1 MLPGATLHNPILI
14 NSIGHSA
21 GLLVFGLIIVL
32 LIRDGRTHG
41 IRQTRLSLAAA
52 SLAFAWNAGSLVAI
66 GSGNQSPLL
75 VGTVMTLSFS
85 VLSFLPAVLLH
96 VALRGR
102 RSALVAAG
110 YLVSSAAVILH
121 ASELIFPSFGAH
133 QVALATIVFGFGL
146 LLVASLFSRR
156 ARTPTKPG
164 GLPEWISLTC
174 LLLFTTS
181 FLHFGY
187 EHVQSPWA
195 AEVTWHHIGIPV
207 VLIVLLQDY
216 RFLLLD
222 TFSRFLMNFGL
233 AALYIAGLLVLDQ
246 RLHLWQAMQRSTYLA
261 GLSLVG
267 VCVSLIFYAHVR
279 NALEAWM
286 SRVIFHHRTTDDCG
300 KVISR
305 LSAGARSEDE
315 LLARAAQEV
324 ARHVR
329 TERFAVVAELAG
341 TKRLETPSFLFG
353 ESGAAGSRPPGFSAE
368 AQIPLRFSSGDS
380 RFLMLGSRRGG
391 RRYFSEDLE
400 DMRRLGA
407 VIVEQVERFR
417 ADELKRLVAQAE
429 LRALQAQVNPHFL
442 FNALNTLYGTID
454 RGSFEAR
461 RMVLNLADIFRYCLQ
476 GDRAVIQLSEE
487 VRIIQAYLEIE
498 SLRLGDRL
506 QTELLVSSLASST
519 MIPILSIQPLVENAV
534 KHGIAEKNGGGRV
547 SLRAEKTADGLRITV
562 EDTGVGFQR
571 SSERAGSGT
580 GVGLENV
587 RRRLLLCH
595 GPQAE
600 LHIHSDSSGSVVSFF
615 LPDPVRAQPLPVPV
629 RMPSPKPLMARGS
642 SFIAVFNPGAGKV
655 SRICRA
661 ALYRNVF
668 AVCAP

>member
-1 MLPGATLHNPILI
+1 MSPGATLHNPILI

-21 GLLVFGLIIVL
+21 GLLVFGLILVL

-52 SLAFAWNAGSLVAI
+52 LLAFAWNAGSLVAI

-75 VGTVMTLSFS
+75 IGIVMTASFS

-102 RSALVAAG
+102 QSKLVTRRVKTGLVTAG
-110 YLVSSAAVILH
+110 YLVSTAAVLLH
-121 ASELIFPSFGAH
+121 ASELLFPAFGAH
-133 QVALATIVFGFGL
+133 QAALATIVFGFGL
-146 LLVASLFSRR
+146 LLVVSFFSVRR
-156 ARTPTKPG
+156 REPVTRPPGNPG

-181 FLHFGY
+181 FLHFGD

-233 AALYIAGLLVLDQ
+233 AALYISGLLVLNE
-246 RLHLWQAMQRSTYLA
+246 RFHLWELTQRNNYMA
-261 GLSLVG
+261 GLCLVG
-267 VCVSLIFYAHVR
+267 LCVSLILYAHVR
-279 NALEAWM
+279 NVLEAWM
-286 SRVIFHHRTTDDCG
+286 SRVIFHRRTTDDCG
-300 KVISR
+300 KIISG
-305 LSAGARSEDE
+305 LSAAARSENE
-315 LLARAAQEV
+315 LLERAAHEV

-329 TERFAVVAELAG
+329 TERFAIVDELPG
-341 TKRLETPSFLFG
+341 TKRLETPSFLFR
-353 ESGAAGSRPPGFSAE
+353 EAGPAESRPHGFSAE

-380 RFLMLGSRRGG
+380 RYLMLGARRGG

-400 DMRRLGA
+400 DMRRLA
-407 VIVEQVERFR
+407 AIMVEQVERFR

-506 QTELLVSSLASST
+506 SSELLISPSAGAT

-547 SLRAEKTADGLRITV
+547 SLRAEKTTDGLRITV
-562 EDTGVGFQR
+562 KDTGVGFQR
-571 SSERAGSGT
+571 SSQKAGSST

-600 LHIHSDSSGSVVSFF
+600 LHIHSDSNGSTVTFF
-615 LPDPVRAQPLPVPV
+615 LPDPVYPEWAANHTVEQREAT
-629 RMPSPKPLMARGS
+629 RG
-642 SFIAVFNPGAGKV
+642 AH
-655 SRICRA
+655 
-661 ALYRNVF
+661 
-668 AVCAP
+668 

>member
-52 SLAFAWNAGSLVAI
+52 VLAFAWNAGSLLAI

-75 VGTVMTLSFS
+75 MGIVMTVSFS

-102 RSALVAAG
+102 LSRVVTAG
-110 YLVSSAAVILH
+110 YLVSTAAVLLH
-121 ASELIFPSFGAH
+121 ASELVFPAFGAH

-146 LLVASLFSRR
+146 LLVVSLFSLRR
-156 ARTPTKPG
+156 REPINSG

-233 AALYIAGLLVLDQ
+233 AALYIGSLLVLDERFRLWEVAQ
-246 RLHLWQAMQRSTYLA
+246 RNTYMA
-261 GLSLVG
+261 GLCLVG
-267 VCVSLIFYAHVR
+267 LCVSLILYAHVR
-279 NALEAWM
+279 NVLEAWM
-286 SRVIFHHRTTDDCG
+286 SRVIFHRRTTDDCG
-300 KVISR
+300 QVITR
-305 LSAGARSEDE
+305 LSTAARSENE
-315 LLARAAQEV
+315 LLERAAHEV
-324 ARHVR
+324 ARHMR
-329 TERFAVVAELAG
+329 TERFAIVDELPG
-341 TKRLETPSFLFG
+341 TKRLETPSFLFREPG
-353 ESGAAGSRPPGFSAE
+353 PAESRTHGFSAE

-380 RFLMLGSRRGG
+380 RYLMLGARRGG

-400 DMRRLGA
+400 DMRRLAA
-407 VIVEQVERFR
+407 VMVEQVERFR

-506 QTELLVSSLASST
+506 TTELLVSPAAGVT

-547 SLRAEKTADGLRITV
+547 SLRAEKTAEGLRITV

-571 SSERAGSGT
+571 SSEKAGSST

-587 RRRLLLCH
+587 RRRLVLCH

-600 LHIHSDSSGSVVSFF
+600 LHIHSDSNGSIVTFF
-615 LPDPVRAQPLPVPV
+615 LPDPVYPEWPANRTAED
-629 RMPSPKPLMARGS
+629 REAARG
-642 SFIAVFNPGAGKV
+642 V
-655 SRICRA
+655 R
-661 ALYRNVF
+661 
-668 AVCAP
+668 